1 MKREYWI
8 RFFVIAALILCFFQV
23 QAQGVFKKEEAKFVY
38 LSSLGFAKGV
48 NDIHFDGRTVKNNI
62 PVISIHQVLA
72 YQFNPYVILGVG
84 AGYDLYSKTGFIPL
98 YTHLTVNFMNN
109 DWAPFWNL
117 NAGYSFKWYVNQK
130 PEPMTRVIHAARTGL
145 YGETGLGLKMKMSP
159 KFALLFSVNYKL
171 QQSHIYYSVIDESQ
185 PDISQLATNSSA
197 FALYHF
203 LGFKLG
209 FLF

>member
-8 RFFVIAALILCFFQV
+8 RFFVITTLILCFFQV

-98 YTHLTVNFMNN
+98 YTHLT
-109 DWAPFWNL
+109 
-117 NAGYSFKWYVNQK
+117 AGYSFKWYVNQK

>member
-1 MKREYWI
+1 M
-8 RFFVIAALILCFFQV
+8 L
-23 QAQGVFKKEEAKFVY
+23 
-38 LSSLGFAKGV
+38 
-48 NDIHFDGRTVKNNI
+48 
-62 PVISIHQVLA
+62 
-72 YQFNPYVILGVG
+72 
-84 AGYDLYSKTGFIPL
+84 
-98 YTHLTVNFMNN
+98 
-109 DWAPFWNL
+109 
-117 NAGYSFKWYVNQK
+117 
-130 PEPMTRVIHAARTGL
+130 PEPDCMQN
-145 YGETGLGLKMKMSP
+145 GLGIKMKMSP